1 MLSPFVGCENITT
14 LAHSMPSGGGIHSIT
29 ICARSKR
36 LRRLARERYSKEV
49 IHLALRWVLD
59 RGERTIALWGA
70 RRPEQLEPISGVLG
84 WRIDEDT
91 MREIDRILE
100 EEIPKPVGPEF
111 MAPSKRAA
119 A

>member
-1 MLSPFVGCENITT
+1 VDDFLAVTLS
-14 LAHSMPSGGGIHSIT
+14 
-29 ICARSKR
+29 
-36 LRRLARERYSKEV
+36 REAPEP
-49 IHLALRWVLD
+49 LD

-111 MAPSKRAA
+111 MAPSQRAA